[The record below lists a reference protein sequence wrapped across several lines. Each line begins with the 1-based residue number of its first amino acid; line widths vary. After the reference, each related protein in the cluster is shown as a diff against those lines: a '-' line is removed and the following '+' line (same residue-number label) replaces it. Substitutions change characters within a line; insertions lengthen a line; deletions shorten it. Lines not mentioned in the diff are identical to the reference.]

1 MPVFYREPSNT
12 EAPHPCGISP
22 SPCSHCSCLE
32 RLRGLSD
39 PDDRLA
45 SKTRLIFRDDLTSD
59 DYESALEFL
68 TQCAI
73 DVGDA

>member
-1 MPVFYREPSNT
+1 
-12 EAPHPCGISP
+12 
-22 SPCSHCSCLE
+22 LE
-32 RLRGLSD
+32 RLRGLPD